1 MKKLLIFIL
10 LALTVNFG
18 CADCLEGKGE
28 KVTTEQ
34 KVNTFSKIKINTP
47 AKIILKQGD
56 SSKVIIAGYE
66 NLVNNIE
73 LKSRKGLL
81 IIDDETCVGSNNDVQ
96 ITLSFKHLENI
107 ELNGSGEIQTYDI
120 LKTEEMDVEIN
131 GSGQITLLLYSDELS
146 FDIDGSGEIKLKGT
160 AEELDIEISGSG
172 EVNAEELLTDNSD
185 IDIKGSGECYVNV
198 QKTLSASI
206 NGSGK
211 IYYSG
216 MVEEISTDVNGSGTI
231 TRKK

>member
-1 MKKLLIFIL
+1 MEKFLIYIM
-10 LALTVNFG
+10 LAIIGNYG
-18 CADCLEGKGE
+18 CTDCLDGNGE
-28 KVTTEQ
+28 QTKTTQ
-34 KVNTFSKIKINTP
+34 KTEIFSKIRINTS
-47 AKIILKQGD
+47 ADIILKQGD

-73 LKSRKGLL
+73 LKSRQDKV
-81 IIDDETCVGSNNDVQ
+81 IIDDETCVGPNNNVE
-96 ITLSFKHLENI
+96 ITLFFKHLEDI
-107 ELNGSGEIQTYDI
+107 ELNGSGEVRTHDI
-120 LKTEEMDVEIN
+120 LKTEELDVEIN

-146 FDIDGSGEIKLKGT
+146 FDIDGSGEIKLMGT

-172 EVNAEELLTDNSD
+172 AVNAEELLTDNSD

-198 QKTLSASI
+198 QKILKASI

-216 MVEEISTDVNGSGTI
+216 MVEDISTDVSGSGTI